1 MASRK
6 RTPEQEARL
15 RAVRRMQDDV
25 YEGIGADRQYGP
37 GGEEGVE
44 RESDPRSDARQM
56 ARSMTMAGTAPLRR
70 LRGEDEGDPRQEAR
84 DLARSLTTSGTEPLR
99 RLSREDYT
107 RAEMAKKRRTKGY

>member
-25 YEGIGADRQYGP
+25 YEGIGANRQYGP

-56 ARSMTMAGTAPLRR
+56 ARSMTMAATKPLRE
-70 LRGEDEGDPRQEAR
+70 LRGDDADERHSVHRQSITGDPR
-84 DLARSLTTSGTEPLR
+84 DLDDVTVTKGR
-99 RLSREDYT
+99 
-107 RAEMAKKRRTKGY
+107 RRTKGY

>member
-25 YEGIGADRQYGP
+25 YEGIGASRQYGP

-44 RESDPRSDARQM
+44 RESDPRADARAA
-56 ARSMTMAGTAPLRR
+56 ARRMTMAGT
-70 LRGEDEGDPRQEAR
+70 
-84 DLARSLTTSGTEPLR
+84 EPLR
-99 RLSREDYT
+99 ELRGDDDDM
-107 RAEMAKKRRTKGY
+107 MAKKRRMKGY